1 MKQIKHPMFQ
11 NELVKTPVILLIQT
25 QSKEDSLAMWQ
36 ETVKLHGAI
45 TAGIY
50 SSNEMVGN
58 Y

>member
-1 MKQIKHPMFQ
+1 MKQIKHPMFE

-45 TAGIY
+45 TASIY
-50 SSNEMVGN
+50 SSNKMVGN